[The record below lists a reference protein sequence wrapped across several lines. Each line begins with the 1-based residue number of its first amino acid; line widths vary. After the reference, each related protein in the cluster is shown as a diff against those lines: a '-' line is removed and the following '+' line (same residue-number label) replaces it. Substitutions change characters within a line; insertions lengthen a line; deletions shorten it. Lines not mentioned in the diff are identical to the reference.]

1 MKIELE
7 VTQDQLHVLIQ
18 HAEDE
23 SEYWLTY
30 GDQVECRS
38 WQKVRE
44 KLASYLKEQ
53 EV

>member
-23 SEYWLTY
+23 SEYWNTY
-30 GDQVECRS
+30 GNIDESRA

-44 KLASYLKEQ
+44 KLAGYLKDKEG
-53 EV
+53 

>member
-30 GDQVECRS
+30 GDQVESRE

-44 KLASYLKEQ
+44 KLASYLKDKEG
-53 EV
+53 